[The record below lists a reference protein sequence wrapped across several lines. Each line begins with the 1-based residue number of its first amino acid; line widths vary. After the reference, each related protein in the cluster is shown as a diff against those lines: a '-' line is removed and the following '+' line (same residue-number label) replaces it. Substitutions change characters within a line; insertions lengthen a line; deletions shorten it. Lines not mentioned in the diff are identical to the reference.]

1 MSRSA
6 YLLVRDDPDRQWY
19 ALMSDS
25 TPTRRLGSITLPR
38 GADESAARAW
48 LIARAGLDA
57 GTTITAALRATPD
70 ELGRAASR
78 FASAL
83 GVPVRIVDI
92 APDAGRIATS
102 LPGGD
107 GELVAVPEAALIPT
121 DPQERRRRCDAV
133 MSELGE
139 TDRAAVADRL
149 GDIADRPAS
158 GRDEVGD
165 RARAAA
171 AIDAVRTLSE
181 RGVRAEADARAD
193 RTGELT
199 IVTGLLA
206 RDLANRS
213 VPLAALAP
221 LVSPG
226 RTTVLVDRSGVI
238 AALGSEQLAEETGVE
253 LARATASELL
263 EAGGDLLVVD
273 ASERTVEIVGNSF
286 AASLSPGEG
295 HSFDIGTEDA
305 VDLAVA
311 SAETSLQATL
321 RGGLAGAAVLN
332 GARAAAPVPVVDD
345 QAPDAFTPIEA
356 PLGLLPRSASA
367 SGGLGGRLLL
377 GDEVEGAL
385 HYSASEPDSR
395 GWSAALEAGVL
406 AIVSAS
412 PETVLRARAVG
423 IRGLVVGSLSD
434 GEREALSASM
444 ERRVAA
450 GVAAAPFGLL
460 ILGGRRES
468 ESWAARLGDALEALH
483 GQRVRLQRTPAG
495 LTASKT
501 ADQVAPSGCNVAV
514 VGGPLAG
521 AYGRWRGLADAEPTD
536 PRGAIEIDG
545 RLASVALGDLQRLTA

>member
-6 YLLVRDDPDRQWY
+6 YLLVRDDLDRQSY

-25 TPTRRLGSITLPR
+25 TPTRRLGSISLPR
-38 GADESAARAW
+38 GADESAAREW
-48 LIARAGLDA
+48 LISRAGLDA
-57 GTTITAALRATPD
+57 GATITATLRATPD
-70 ELGRAASR
+70 KLDRAASHL
-78 FASAL
+78 AAAL

-92 APDAGRIATS
+92 ASDAGRMASSYPGSDSDLIAR
-102 LPGGD
+102 
-107 GELVAVPEAALIPT
+107 PEAALVPT

-133 MSELGE
+133 MSALGE
-139 TDRAAVADRL
+139 ADRAAVADRL
-149 GDIADRPAS
+149 GDIADRPIS

-181 RGVRAEADARAD
+181 RELSEEVPAIAA
-193 RTGELT
+193 RTGEML

-206 RDLANRS
+206 SYVGNS
-213 VPLAALAP
+213 TVPLAALAP

-226 RTTVLVDRSGVI
+226 RTTVLLDRSNVI
-238 AALGSEQLAEETGVE
+238 AAFGSEQLAEETGVE

-263 EAGGDLLVVD
+263 EAGGDLLVVG
-273 ASERTVEIVGNSF
+273 ASEHTVEIVGNSF
-286 AASLSPGEG
+286 ASSLSPSEG
-295 HSFDIGTEDA
+295 RSFDIGSDDA
-305 VDLAVA
+305 VDLAVE
-311 SAETSLQATL
+311 SAETSLQARL
-321 RGGLAGAAVLN
+321 WGGLGGAAVLN
-332 GARAAAPVPVVDD
+332 GARAASPMPVVSDP
-345 QAPDAFTPIEA
+345 APDSFTPIDA

-385 HYSASEPDSR
+385 HYSATEPDSR

-468 ESWAARLGDALEALH
+468 ESWAAHLGEALEELH

-495 LTASKT
+495 LIASNT

-536 PRGAIEIDG
+536 PRGAVEIDG
-545 RLASVALGDLQRLTA
+545 RLAAVALGDLQRLTA